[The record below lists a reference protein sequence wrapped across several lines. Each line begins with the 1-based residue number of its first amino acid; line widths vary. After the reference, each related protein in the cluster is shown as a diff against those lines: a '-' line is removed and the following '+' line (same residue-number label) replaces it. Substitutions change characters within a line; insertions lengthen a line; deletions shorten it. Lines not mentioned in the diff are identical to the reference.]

1 MSERVRTALV
11 IGTLLILGV
20 LGYTLFLHPYFAEQR
35 AVEKVLNARSTWMI
49 TMQQYLRDGPL
60 SAQTYRVSNDDGKI
74 KMFYSA
80 TNRNGTVTKQFDVPM
95 TGPQAT
101 FLFEDLRAAGIWEL
115 PDKAVRPHWHD
126 EYVVYV
132 GQTLGSEGGHRAF
145 GFSDPVFWAM
155 TKGLEYPINMKDPN
169 NPIGVTSRPLREP
182 RYLKIVELFE
192 SFGPQSVQQ
201 AEATIRAELVETNGH
216 PVGSNKA
223 AR

>member
-1 MSERVRTALV
+1 VSEKARAALV
-11 IGTLLILGV
+11 IGSLLILSV

-35 AVEKVLNARSTWMI
+35 AVDKVLTARSTWTV
-49 TMQQYLRDGPL
+49 TMQQYLHSGPL
-60 SAQTYRVSNDDGKI
+60 SSQTYRVSNDDGKI

-80 TNRNGTVTKQFDVPM
+80 TNRDGTITKQFDVPL

-101 FLFEDLRAAGIWEL
+101 FLFEALRAAGIWEL
-115 PDKAVRPHWHD
+115 PDKAVRPHAHD

-132 GQTLGSEGGHRAF
+132 GQTLGEEGGHRAF

-169 NPIGVTSRPLREP
+169 HPIGVTSRLRREP
-182 RYLKIVELFE
+182 RYLTIVELFE
-192 SFGPQSVQQ
+192 SFGPPSVQQ
-201 AEATIRAELVETNGH
+201 AEAKIRAELVETNGH
-216 PVGSNKA
+216 RMGSSKA